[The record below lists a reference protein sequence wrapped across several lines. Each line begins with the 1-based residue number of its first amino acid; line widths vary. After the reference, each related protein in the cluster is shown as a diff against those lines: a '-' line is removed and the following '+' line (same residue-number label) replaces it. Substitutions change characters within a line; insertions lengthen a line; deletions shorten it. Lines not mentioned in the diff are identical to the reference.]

1 MQKTR
6 STKER
11 RAKPVRADSESPMT
25 KAQAA
30 RLKSLSKEAFEPD
43 AFKPELTRAE
53 AELRIKSLSA
63 KLRLLDEP
71 PHTL

>member
-11 RAKPVRADSESPMT
+11 RAKPVRADSEAPMT

-30 RLKSLSKEAFEPD
+30 RLKSLSKEAFELD